1 MRAPPCTVLR
11 ERPKAPKDLPTHLL
25 NATLEETPASY
36 RQYGYYPSMQVLHTL
51 RTISRAKTQVFAR
64 LDALFGIRT
73 LQNLTDANRPF
84 HTLEH
89 PETLWLRYFTEYLCT
104 HTTVVSVI
112 WLHDGIWISP
122 LPPAST
128 LAAANLHASSRLG
141 LPLLDYKVTT
151 LAALYRQASATY
163 LHTGKMPPEDPPF
176 VVRPPPP
183 PLVPILQER
192 TARAAFK
199 RMMERTA
206 VPTDCI
212 VIDD

>member
-1 MRAPPCTVLR
+1 MGNPPCTVLR

-25 NATLEETPASY
+25 NATLEETLASY

-51 RTISRAKTQVFAR
+51 RTINRAKTQVFER
-64 LDALFGIRT
+64 LDALFGART
-73 LQNLTDANRPF
+73 LQTITDANRPF

-104 HTTVVSVI
+104 HATIVSVI

-122 LPPAST
+122 LPAAST

-141 LPLLDYKVTT
+141 LPLLDYTVTT
-151 LAALYRQASATY
+151 LYAPYRKAYATY
-163 LHTGKMPPEDPPF
+163 LHNGTLPPEDPPF

-183 PLVPILQER
+183 ALVPILQER
-192 TARAAFK
+192 TARDAFM
-199 RMMERTA
+199 RMMERSA